1 MCKTR
6 PIVVLSLTFLCL
18 SSLFL
23 TRSLRGAAA
32 PPAATPVPAAGQ
44 TKEPSVGPAAPAA
57 KEAEVVVA
65 RLGEYTILRKELEE
79 RLMRDLRPQEEEF
92 PGPVRPVTAERSL
105 GEILAEKAM
114 CLEGRALGYLKDET
128 IRPLL
133 EEFENGQLARTLLDR
148 QFRDRM
154 NPDAAEVDR
163 AMKANPKLTR
173 EQATMVARQA
183 LALRLFE
190 AFYNELTQKFHLK
203 KNSDNFAQAAKI
215 HERLLL
221 HPAKPRGPTETW
233 IGEQQVQNELSDE
246 EKNMVLA
253 AYDGGQFTL
262 KDWFLTI
269 CNMAPPR
276 RPQDL
281 STPAGVEKLLSAAL
295 RLPLLVAEA
304 KARGLDKDAQLRSDV
319 RRYED
324 QQLLSKVQSLK
335 TRGIGEPTAEEI
347 KAYFEKNQER
357 FAQAATVKVSQIWC
371 ANLEAAQQVKTVLAS
386 GNDFETAKKVHSL
399 QKEEPP
405 HMVSAASEGCF
416 WAELCKADPNQVVGP
431 LRGFYGSGLKWRMVK
446 VLEKT
451 PAKAQEYSERLANSI
466 KWTLIA
472 DRRQK
477 VLDEYQAELLKKY
490 PPEIFADRIKS
501 LDPLEIATNR
511 PDR

>member
-1 MCKTR
+1 M
-6 PIVVLSLTFLCL
+6 
-18 SSLFL
+18 
-23 TRSLRGAAA
+23 
-32 PPAATPVPAAGQ
+32 
-44 TKEPSVGPAAPAA
+44 
-57 KEAEVVVA
+57 
-65 RLGEYTILRKELEE
+65 
-79 RLMRDLRPQEEEF
+79 
-92 PGPVRPVTAERSL
+92 
-105 GEILAEKAM
+105 
-114 CLEGRALGYLKDET
+114 
-128 IRPLL
+128 
-133 EEFENGQLARTLLDR
+133 
-148 QFRDRM
+148 
-154 NPDAAEVDR
+154 
-163 AMKANPKLTR
+163 
-173 EQATMVARQA
+173 
-183 LALRLFE
+183 RLFE

-221 HPAKPRGPTETW
+221 RPAKPRGPTETW

-246 EKNMVLA
+246 ERNMVLA

-281 STPAGVEKLLSAAL
+281 STPAGVEKLLNVAL

-304 KARGLDKDAQLRSDV
+304 KARGLDKDAQAAERRPPV
-319 RRYED
+319 RRPAVALQGSVAED
-324 QQLLSKVQSLK
+324 QGNRRTDGGRDQGLFREEPG
-335 TRGIGEPTAEEI
+335 TIRPGGHGE
-347 KAYFEKNQER
+347 NQPDLG
-357 FAQAATVKVSQIWC
+357 AQ
-371 ANLEAAQQVKTVLAS
+371 NLEAAQQVKTVLAS

-399 QKEEPP
+399 QKDEPP

-451 PAKAQEYSERLANSI
+451 PAKAQPYSERLANSI

-477 VLDEYQAELLKKY
+477 VLDEYQAELLKKS
-490 PPEIFADRIKS
+490 PPEIFADRIKG